1 MGIQFARDC
10 FKDKKTMRIP
20 QRTDWR
26 IIIDKMKEL
35 LTNDLFHRWH
45 VPGQIF
51 TKEKKSIM
59 SNYFHTR
66 LKYTGYIPSEK
77 SGHVKIK
84 LQIHAK

>member
-35 LTNDLFHRWH
+35 FTTDLFHRLH
-45 VPGQIF
+45 APGQIF
-51 TKEKKSIM
+51 IKEKK
-59 SNYFHTR
+59 
-66 LKYTGYIPSEK
+66 
-77 SGHVKIK
+77 
-84 LQIHAK
+84 A